1 MASIPWPWFSLSFL
15 LLLLSSS
22 LSLSSPSLQ
31 RHLLQSPSSPPQN
44 IQVFFPSIS
53 SPAFPNS
60 PPPPP
65 PQSPPQPSKHSD
77 RSTRIVAASVVSTA
91 AASFAL
97 SGLLFFFFR
106 KYTLKRDRPPPS
118 PQRPTK
124 SLGPRFLRSKPD
136 AGGLKGVVVD
146 ENGLDVLYWRKLDE
160 DIDKRCEHC
169 NRILKHLHTDVQ
181 HHGFVND
188 LSSSNG
194 NDRSFQEMPLLPS
207 NSVSSSTRIDD
218 GLDSRIPLRST
229 SMSHTALSLEA
240 RPNLPLITQRPPKS
254 PPPPPPP
261 PPVRAPPPPPPPQPP
276 RPPPPPVV
284 KAPSPPPPPPP
295 RPITAGSKSPA
306 APPPPP
312 GAGAGPSSRLPPTPN
327 RTTSGRVH
335 PRLKPLHWDKMSP
348 INPEHSM
355 VWDKISGGSFRVDDE
370 MMEALFGYVATNRK
384 SPRGGDKTASDSA
397 NSSFS
402 STLPPTQITLLD
414 PRKSQNIAIVLRSL
428 AISRQEILDALLEG
442 RGLSADTLEK
452 LSRTAPTKE
461 EERLILAFTGN
472 PSKLADAE
480 SFLYHI
486 LRAIP
491 SPYERLNAML
501 FKYNCEPE
509 ILHTKQSLQTLE
521 LACKEMKTKG
531 IFLKLLEAILK
542 AGNRMNAGTARGNA
556 QAFNLTALCKLSDVK
571 STDGKTTLL
580 HFVVEEV
587 VRSEGKRCVI
597 NRNQSMRRTSSI
609 NSGSNNPD
617 PIRREQR
624 EREYMM
630 LGLPVV
636 GGLGVEFANVK
647 KAAGID
653 YELLVSTCSSLGM
666 KVREI
671 GDFLYTC
678 GSDGFVMEMKGFLEV
693 ADEELKVVREE
704 QGRVLELVNR
714 TTEYYQVGA
723 SKEKGANPLKLF
735 VIVRDFLGMV
745 DNVCVDITR
754 NLQQKKKQVGGGES
768 SSNSSSVVDGKRV
781 HARFPNLPARFMSD
795 NSKSSDSDSD
805 DGF

>member
-1 MASIPWPWFSLSFL
+1 M
-15 LLLLSSS
+15 
-22 LSLSSPSLQ
+22 
-31 RHLLQSPSSPPQN
+31 
-44 IQVFFPSIS
+44 
-53 SPAFPNS
+53 
-60 PPPPP
+60 
-65 PQSPPQPSKHSD
+65 
-77 RSTRIVAASVVSTA
+77 
-91 AASFAL
+91 
-97 SGLLFFFFR
+97 
-106 KYTLKRDRPPPS
+106 
-118 PQRPTK
+118 
-124 SLGPRFLRSKPD
+124 
-136 AGGLKGVVVD
+136 
-146 ENGLDVLYWRKLDE
+146 
-160 DIDKRCEHC
+160 
-169 NRILKHLHTDVQ
+169 
-181 HHGFVND
+181 
-188 LSSSNG
+188 
-194 NDRSFQEMPLLPS
+194 
-207 NSVSSSTRIDD
+207 
-218 GLDSRIPLRST
+218 
-229 SMSHTALSLEA
+229 
-240 RPNLPLITQRPPKS
+240 
-254 PPPPPPP
+254 
-261 PPVRAPPPPPPPQPP
+261 
-276 RPPPPPVV
+276 

-295 RPITAGSKSPA
+295 RPITVGSKSPA
-306 APPPPP
+306 APPPPPP

-327 RTTSGRVH
+327 RTTSGRAH

-402 STLPPTQITLLD
+402 STAPPSQITLLD

-442 RGLSADTLEK
+442 RGLSSDTLEK
-452 LSRTAPTKE
+452 LARTAPTKDE
-461 EERLILAFTGN
+461 EKLILAFTGHS
-472 PSKLADAE
+472 SKLADAE

-486 LRAIP
+486 LRDIP
-491 SPYERLNAML
+491 SPFERLNSML
-501 FKYNCEPE
+501 FKYNYEPE
-509 ILHTKQSLQTLE
+509 ILATKQSLQTLE

-580 HFVVEEV
+580 HFVVQEV

-597 NRNQSMRRTSSI
+597 NRNHSMRRTTSISSV
-609 NSGSNNPD
+609 SNNPD
-617 PIRREQR
+617 PTRREEK

-636 GGLGVEFANVK
+636 GGLSVEFSNVK

-666 KVREI
+666 KVKEI
-671 GDFLYTC
+671 GDFLNTC

-693 ADEELKVVREE
+693 ADEELRVMREE

-754 NLQQKKKQVGGGES
+754 NVQQKKKQVGGVETS
-768 SSNSSSVVDGKRV
+768 SSSSSVVDGKRV
-781 HARFPNLPARFMSD
+781 HARFPNLPAHFMSD